1 MKFKKIQLS
10 KNKTLNVVYTNNDGD
25 IVTVAGGNVV
35 HPDLEAAFATLV
47 PHLAFLTEQREIVG
61 LTLDDVENIREFKE
75 MGRDDSRDIY
85 TRINVIS
92 VSFKAESVQL
102 QGSRCVSMGDVIPI
116 VSPNVNVTESY
127 YRYLPELS
135 LAMDNL
141 IYEAKAYI
149 EEKKWRIKKTYIDF
163 KEEDPFEGMDVG
175 EVPSVTIEI
184 GNSQK
189 KKRKKAVV

>member
-61 LTLDDVENIREFKE
+61 QTLDDVENIREFKE

-102 QGSRCVSMGDVIPI
+102 QGSRWVSMGDVIPI
-116 VSPNVNVTESY
+116 VSPNVNITENSY
-127 YRYLPELS
+127 QYLPELS

-149 EEKKWRIKKTYIDF
+149 EEKKWRIKETYIDF
-163 KEEDPFEGMDVG
+163 KDEDPFEGMDVG

-184 GNSQK
+184 EKPK
-189 KKRKKAVV
+189 KKKKKNSVA

>member
-35 HPDLEAAFATLV
+35 HKDLEWAFFAFA
-47 PHLAFLTEQREIVG
+47 PHLAFLTEQREVVG
-61 LTLDDVENIREFKE
+61 LTLDDVENIREAKKRGE
-75 MGRDDSRDIY
+75 DNSRDIY
-85 TRINVIS
+85 ARLKVVS

-102 QGSRCVSMGDVIPI
+102 QGSRCVTMGDVIPV
-116 VSPNVNVTESY
+116 VSPDVSITESSY
-127 YRYLPELS
+127 QYLSELS

-149 EEKKWRIKKTYIDF
+149 EEKKWRLKEANIDF
-163 KEEDPFEGMDVG
+163 KDEDPFEGMDVG
-175 EVPSVTIEI
+175 EVPSVTIELAKP
-184 GNSQK
+184 K
-189 KKRKKAVV
+189 KKKKNSVA

>member
-61 LTLDDVENIREFKE
+61 LTLDDVENIKEFKE

-149 EEKKWRIKKTYIDF
+149 EEKKWRIKETYIDF
-163 KEEDPFEGMDVG
+163 KDEDPFEGMDVG

-184 GNSQK
+184 EKPK
-189 KKRKKAVV
+189 KKKKKNSVA

>member
-61 LTLDDVENIREFKE
+61 LTLDDVENIREAKE

-85 TRINVIS
+85 IRINVIS

-149 EEKKWRIKKTYIDF
+149 EEKKWRIKETYIDF

-184 GNSQK
+184 EKPK
-189 KKRKKAVV
+189 KKKKKNSVA

>member
-116 VSPNVNVTESY
+116 VSPNVNVTENSY
-127 YRYLPELS
+127 QYLPELS

-149 EEKKWRIKKTYIDF
+149 EEKKWRIKETYIDF
-163 KEEDPFEGMDVG
+163 KDEDPFEGMDVG
-175 EVPSVTIEI
+175 EVPSLTIEI
-184 GNSQK
+184 EKPK
-189 KKRKKAVV
+189 KKKKKNSVA